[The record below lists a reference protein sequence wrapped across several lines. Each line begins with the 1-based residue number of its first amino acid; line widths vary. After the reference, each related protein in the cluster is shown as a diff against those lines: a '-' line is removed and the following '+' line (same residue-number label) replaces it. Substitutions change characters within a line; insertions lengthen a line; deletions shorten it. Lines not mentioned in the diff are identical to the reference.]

1 MGSVI
6 TVLQAAVNMNRGGAE
21 TLLMNLYRHID
32 RSKVQFHFLTCREGC
47 YDDEIRS
54 LGGVIHR
61 IPYIDKIGP
70 YAYRAALKQFFTE
83 YGYQYQ
89 VVHSH
94 MDRMSG
100 LVLYAAKQAGVP
112 VRIAHSHNTRSEG
125 SLAAKLY
132 KRYASLYIGFA
143 ATHRFAC
150 SEEAGKWLFPWK
162 RREVQLLKNGI
173 MSDMFAYRPLV
184 RHEVRKELGIAE
196 GTIVLGHVG
205 RFNEQKNHALLL
217 DIFRSWLRR
226 NVNSCLLLAGEG
238 PLRLAMEEKARS
250 LDMSENVKFLG
261 VRSDIERLMQAF
273 DAFVF
278 PSRHEGLPV
287 TLIEAQ
293 AAGLPCIVSDTIT
306 REVDLGMGLVTFH
319 ANGSLREYE
328 EAIQSVSGRE
338 RRMDTQ
344 AELYRCGY
352 DIRETA
358 AWLQQYYRKQCEVN
372 HESDNRVYAH
382 L

>member
-1 MGSVI
+1 MI

-32 RSKVQFHFLTCREGC
+32 RSKLQFHFLTCREGC

-61 IPYIDKIGP
+61 IPYIDKVGP
-70 YAYRAALKQFFTE
+70 RAYRAALKQFFAE

-89 VVHSH
+89 VVHTH

-100 LVLYAAKQAGVP
+100 LVLYAARQAGVP

-125 SLAAKLY
+125 SLPAKLY
-132 KRYASLYIGFA
+132 KRYASLYIAFA

-173 MSDMFAYRPLV
+173 MSDVFAYRPLV
-184 RHEVRKELGIAE
+184 RNEVRKELGIAE
-196 GTIVLGHVG
+196 GTTVLGHVG
-205 RFNEQKNHALLL
+205 RFNEQKNHEMLI
-217 DIFRSWLRR
+217 DIFHNWLKR
-226 NVNSCLLLAGEG
+226 NDDSCLLMAGEG
-238 PLRLAMEEKARS
+238 PLRQTIEEKARVMGLS
-250 LDMSENVKFLG
+250 DNVKFLG
-261 VRSDIERLMQAF
+261 VRSDIDRLMQAF
-273 DAFVF
+273 DVFVF
-278 PSRHEGLPV
+278 PSHHEGLPV
-287 TLIEAQ
+287 TLVEAQ
-293 AAGLPCIVSDTIT
+293 AAGLPCVVSDAIT
-306 REVDLGMGLVTFH
+306 REVDLGMGLVSFH
-319 ANGSLREYE
+319 SNGNLQEYL
-328 EAIQSVSGRE
+328 EAIPSAAGRE

-344 AELYRCGY
+344 AALHMHGY

-358 AWLQQYYRKQCEVN
+358 VWLQQYYGKQCEVN
-372 HESDNRVYAH
+372 HETNNRLYAH